1 MKITNK
7 HNLPDVVVS
16 ALTKETY
23 SRGKSDISVTTLI
36 DAPRVGLLKKL
47 HDDKIEMDAV
57 DFLWSRFGTAM
68 HNVFEDAAD
77 HKGIISEER
86 LFLDYQGWCVS
97 GAIDLQTIDSD
108 GVIISDYKVTSV
120 WSVINDKVE
129 WHNQLNA
136 YAWLVR
142 HAKGMRVKSL
152 RIIAILRDWQRRKAT
167 ELNYPSAPMMIVNI
181 PLWSESE
188 QDDYMQGR
196 INLHQAADFEYATGG
211 TLPECSGKERWTKA
225 DSFAVKKKGRV
236 RALKVHDSMDSA
248 EKYLEE
254 LGDDHYIEERKGEPT
269 RCAGNWCRVAD
280 WCGQYQDEL
289 DLNE

>member
-1 MKITNK
+1 
-7 HNLPDVVVS
+7 
-16 ALTKETY
+16 
-23 SRGKSDISVTTLI
+23 
-36 DAPRVGLLKKL
+36 
-47 HDDKIEMDAV
+47 
-57 DFLWSRFGTAM
+57 
-68 HNVFEDAAD
+68 
-77 HKGIISEER
+77 
-86 LFLDYQGWCVS
+86 
-97 GAIDLQTIDSD
+97 
-108 GVIISDYKVTSV
+108 
-120 WSVINDKVE
+120 
-129 WHNQLNA
+129 
-136 YAWLVR
+136 
-142 HAKGMRVKSL
+142 MRVKSL